1 MNQGN
6 YNCKPRVKLLNY
18 FNLIRMKIIIALD
31 HHLEYITLRNKFSR
45 IGDIGTTNMVVGKG
59 SWKKQEVGKI
69 LASLPNYI
77 LSIGTIGFFCW
88 RICVTKAL

>member
-31 HHLEYITLRNKFSR
+31 HHLEYITLRNNFSR
-45 IGDIGTTNMVVGKG
+45 IGDIGTVTLLLEKA
-59 SWKKQEVGKI
+59 VGKI
-69 LASLPNYI
+69 KKLEYS
-77 LSIGTIGFFCW
+77 
-88 RICVTKAL
+88 